1 MWWDRGILPK
11 VYVSPSQHTVMI
23 WVDSVLVVATGY
35 ECRSSFAYTVSPEH
49 IAHKMPI
56 REQEPNGRSLSL
68 CAIDPKRSLSRIN
81 ETLID

>member
-35 ECRSSFAYTVSPEH
+35 ECRSSFAYTV
-49 IAHKMPI
+49 AHKMPI